1 MGVQVKS
8 VAATAAAVALL
19 AGGSATAFA
28 ASPQVARGQR
38 APATVRMNSPAAD
51 SQEIGFSF
59 TIKNLPAG
67 KVVQVAYG
75 AGFMRSTD
83 TKVTETSGD
92 FGTAQFSAG
101 GFALLAGHSTLSAVI
116 IDGVIVTSAPFTG
129 TATIPAGASVTVT
142 NTTTQQVVT
151 LSSGVAFSIPTGFS
165 GVGAPPPPPPP
176 VTTTVTCH
184 GTALF
189 CLARIPIAG
198 GASGGTI
205 TVRLPAAY
213 LRLKAQIAPRGAKW
227 TLTGG
232 HYEQAGHQFVAT
244 LSANAANPAGSQ
256 LTLVFTRN

>member
-1 MGVQVKS
+1 MGIQVNS
-8 VAATAAAVALL
+8 VAATLAAVALL

-28 ASPQVARGQR
+28 ASPQAVLGQR
-38 APATVRMNSPAAD
+38 AAVTVRTNSPAAD

-59 TIKNLPAG
+59 TVKNLPAG

-75 AGFMRSTD
+75 AGFQRSTD
-83 TKVTETSGD
+83 TKVQETSGD

-116 IDGVIVTSAPFTG
+116 LDGVIVTSAPFTG

-142 NTTTQQVVT
+142 NTTTQQMVT
-151 LSSGVAFSIPTGFS
+151 LSSGVAFSIPTGFT
-165 GVGAPPPPPPP
+165 GVGAPPPP

-198 GASGGTI
+198 GASSGTI
-205 TVRLPAAY
+205 NVSLPAAY

-232 HYEQAGHQFVAT
+232 HYEQAGRQYAAT

>member
-1 MGVQVKS
+1 MGVQVNS
-8 VAATAAAVALL
+8 VAATVAAVALL

-28 ASPQVARGQR
+28 ASPQAVLGQR
-38 APATVRMNSPAAD
+38 AAVTVRTNSPAAD

-59 TIKNLPAG
+59 TVKNLPAG

-75 AGFMRSTD
+75 AGFQRSTD
-83 TKVTETSGD
+83 TKVQETSGD

-116 IDGVIVTSAPFTG
+116 LDGVIVTSAPFTG

-142 NTTTQQVVT
+142 NTTTQQMVT
-151 LSSGVAFSIPTGFS
+151 LSSGVAFSIPTGFT
-165 GVGAPPPPPPP
+165 GVGAPPP

-189 CLARIPIAG
+189 CLARIPIAD
-198 GASGGTI
+198 GASSGTI
-205 TVRLPAAY
+205 NVSLPAAY

-232 HYEQAGHQFVAT
+232 HYEQAGRQYVAT

>member
-1 MGVQVKS
+1 MGVQLKS
-8 VAATAAAVALL
+8 AAATLAAVALL

-28 ASPQVARGQR
+28 ASPHSVRGQS
-38 APATVRMNSPAAD
+38 APVTVQANIAAAD

-59 TIKNLPAG
+59 AVKNLPAG

-75 AGFMRSTD
+75 AGFQRSGD
-83 TKVTETSGD
+83 TKVSETSGD

-116 IDGVIVTSAPFTG
+116 LDGVIVTSAPFTG

-151 LSSGVAFSIPTGFS
+151 LSSGVAFSIPTGVT

-176 VTTTVTCH
+176 ATTTATCH
-184 GTALF
+184 GTDMF
-189 CLARIPIAG
+189 CLARIPIGG
-198 GASGGTI
+198 GAGSGTI
-205 TVRLPAAY
+205 TVSLPAAR
-213 LRLKAQIAPRGAKW
+213 LRLRAQFAPRGAKW

-232 HYEQAGHQFVAT
+232 HYEQAGRQYVAT

-256 LTLVFTRN
+256 LSLVFTRN

>member
-19 AGGSATAFA
+19 AGGPATAFA
-28 ASPQVARGQR
+28 ASPQAVPGQR
-38 APATVRMNSPAAD
+38 APVAVRTNSPAAD

-75 AGFMRSTD
+75 AGFQRSGD
-83 TKVTETSGD
+83 TKVQETSGD
-92 FGTAQFSAG
+92 FGTAQFSSG
-101 GFALLAGHSTLSAVI
+101 GFALLAGHSALSAVI
-116 IDGVIVTSAPFTG
+116 LDGVVVTSAPFTG

-151 LSSGVAFSIPTGFS
+151 LSSGVAFSIPTGVT
-165 GVGAPPPPPPP
+165 GVGAPPPP

-189 CLARIPIAG
+189 CLARIPIG
-198 GASGGTI
+198 RGASSGTI
-205 TVRLPAAY
+205 TVSLPAAF
-213 LRLKAQIAPRGAKW
+213 LRLKAQIAPRHAKW
-227 TLTGG
+227 TLTGR
-232 HYEQAGHQFVAT
+232 HYEQAGRKYVAT

-256 LTLVFTRN
+256 LTLVFARN